1 MKNKKIYLVMFALLI
16 CILSIQTIVAE
27 ENANNKELI
36 SNNNQDNMLKTN
48 NQYNDVL
55 KDYNYEE
62 KKSET
67 NKSTINNEDPLT
79 FTKLNETINDNSNST
94 IYLSNNYKYN
104 NNSDSNFQEGILIN
118 RNLTIKGN
126 GVTLDGNMMARIFK
140 VSNLN
145 LNVNFII

>member
-1 MKNKKIYLVMFALLI
+1 MFALLI

-62 KKSET
+62 KK
-67 NKSTINNEDPLT
+67 NPKQINP
-79 FTKLNETINDNSNST
+79 
-94 IYLSNNYKYN
+94 
-104 NNSDSNFQEGILIN
+104 Q
-118 RNLTIKGN
+118 
-126 GVTLDGNMMARIFK
+126 
-140 VSNLN
+140 
-145 LNVNFII
+145 

>member
-1 MKNKKIYLVMFALLI
+1 MLI

>member
-1 MKNKKIYLVMFALLI
+1 MLI

-62 KKSET
+62 KKIR
-67 NKSTINNEDPLT
+67 NK
-79 FTKLNETINDNSNST
+79 
-94 IYLSNNYKYN
+94 
-104 NNSDSNFQEGILIN
+104 
-118 RNLTIKGN
+118 
-126 GVTLDGNMMARIFK
+126 
-140 VSNLN
+140 
-145 LNVNFII
+145 

>member
-1 MKNKKIYLVMFALLI
+1 MFALLI

-118 RNLTIKGN
+118 RGN

>member
-1 MKNKKIYLVMFALLI
+1 MFALLI

-62 KKSET
+62 KKIR
-67 NKSTINNEDPLT
+67 NK
-79 FTKLNETINDNSNST
+79 
-94 IYLSNNYKYN
+94 
-104 NNSDSNFQEGILIN
+104 
-118 RNLTIKGN
+118 
-126 GVTLDGNMMARIFK
+126 
-140 VSNLN
+140 
-145 LNVNFII
+145 

>member
-1 MKNKKIYLVMFALLI
+1 MFALLI

>member
-1 MKNKKIYLVMFALLI
+1 MFALLI

-67 NKSTINNEDPLT
+67 NKSTINNEYPLT

>member
-1 MKNKKIYLVMFALLI
+1 MFALLI

-126 GVTLDGNMMARIFK
+126 GVTLDGNMMSRIFK

>member
-1 MKNKKIYLVMFALLI
+1 MLI

-62 KKSET
+62 KK
-67 NKSTINNEDPLT
+67 NPKQINP
-79 FTKLNETINDNSNST
+79 
-94 IYLSNNYKYN
+94 
-104 NNSDSNFQEGILIN
+104 Q
-118 RNLTIKGN
+118 
-126 GVTLDGNMMARIFK
+126 
-140 VSNLN
+140 
-145 LNVNFII
+145 

>member
-1 MKNKKIYLVMFALLI
+1 MFALLI

-27 ENANNKELI
+27 ENVNNKELI